1 MPEKKYNYTIGL
13 DVDAKTLKTAIKN
26 DVRDALKECDKIG
39 DALSKGLS
47 PDTSGFEGRLS
58 KLEDYMQKLHDA
70 THGTKEEFKNM
81 KKTFAGFVELQ
92 AKVNNLEDSFGAI
105 QTTLNNTNSAI
116 QNFVTAFS
124 TNKPEQAMNAI
135 AAALQHVGNVGGSAA
150 AGVKDIQNTAQ
161 HAADTAKNSL
171 HEIETAAVNGVS
183 AINGVVETTGHSV
196 NAIKKEAQSAVKEL
210 ERLNDIRKSYG
221 KDKNYS
227 GQNGQSALRSEIDAQ
242 RNAYRY
248 SQGILE
254 EAIDAGEDYNKEL
267 IDTIENVHKLLSLI
281 DKLDETNTASK
292 RYKDNYKHM
301 YEKDAQ
307 GYVKQYKDL
316 FSTISTEIGK
326 VALKP
331 IKLKV
336 DLADDDEIIEAINQ
350 RIERVKDN
358 IKPLRIPIDFYDP
371 DEELKKL
378 EKKKKKIENAENV
391 DEEALQKIIDEESY
405 NKVLNSLQ
413 KKVDRVQQAF
423 NAAKENLLKDL
434 KDFKDESKDALNLK
448 FTWGKSTNDI
458 DEIQEIF
465 DIAKE
470 IAMKPENEI
479 QLYPKVDDF
488 ISQIQN
494 ALNEH
499 KFEIKLE
506 NDTTVNARLVNGSG
520 GGVRVP
526 ISVNRSS
533 RNGQVPFA
541 PQAPSAPRQQGI
553 RDPEIEE
560 RQNTAAIEENN
571 DTTKDNTEAIK
582 SVVHAFQNWKNQ
594 RQREF
599 KSGKQTSINNA
610 NAKISAMNAAVGFN
624 PTLLNTQQLTDA
636 VAEMLKRVDIAD
648 ILGDKE
654 RTYFKDDKGI
664 KHKIVTDNFLD
675 TIKSAQGSMGIS
687 ISTSA
692 QEDLKYNSKQMF
704 DFVESLARM
713 GNSLVRV
720 DLDRGFVP
728 FANSLAKTAN
738 MFADSAFDKVS
749 PAAKDFENAIRDMEN
764 KFGNGGTIQ
773 DYLNEL
779 TSAMAMSDGILNS
792 TNATAKE
799 KQDAKSQY
807 DTAYA
812 ARQEVYDY
820 IKPFADAYKQA
831 RQEASGEI
839 ASLLGGF
846 KFKVEIEGE
855 DSKYFNYTKGGKF
868 NTDPYYSRY
877 VKEFD
882 NLKGKNVIGYQFDST
897 INESAM
903 KIAYENTKTKQALVD
918 DVLTNY
924 YQLDDKFREHVN
936 SFITGAGYTVEEFLD
951 ASTSLSKRWEIIK
964 DSFINYDKREGMQIN
979 PKIASKYKNVIEKED
994 IKTTLGSFLHALEE
1008 AKEGIYSAQQ
1018 TSRNK
1023 QRMMMRNSQKNN
1035 ATQQVNVE
1043 KPVDQQEYQ
1052 YRPEHRAYRT
1062 STQYKQLT
1070 VDEVNKKLK
1079 ENKVALDDAN
1089 TNLSNYNDALKQAE
1103 QSHEQEKTKL
1113 DTTNQRKDLQ
1123 KKYTNITDEQS
1134 FQTQHNMSDQEVN
1147 VLRDIVASNE
1157 KDVVSAQNN
1166 VSKLNTELQEAES
1179 SISAIGSRIDDVKKA
1194 GGINNYLQQLNKDID
1209 KFEKAVRGIKE
1220 SEKQLTEDL
1229 RSVKSGVESGQF
1241 TEKEYE
1247 IQKQETEKAIAE
1259 NNEFLRQEREKYLK
1273 ALKIRGSLTSEISA
1287 YDKKTGSYY
1296 QLSDD
1301 EYYAKKDSQLK
1312 DAQNIRDEIKREV
1325 DKSEKDLTDVNSKLQ
1340 NAKARLE
1347 SEEQNLNQMRT
1358 AFAEHYYKYVS
1369 QLLRDTTIEISQIES
1384 AQATGKLKDLGLD
1397 EKSASIKL
1405 SDLQGK
1411 QSFYSREKNRIY
1423 NVINPES
1430 GYESRISIARQN
1442 IEEAKEEVK
1451 ALEEDRDRLQAS
1463 LDRIERGE
1471 TIPDKPA
1478 DIEFM
1483 SDEQAKTAIRQE
1495 VELINHDLDLAEKKI
1510 QEAEKEKA
1518 ILDKQI
1524 QQLTTYKD
1532 GSWLLNGSKSSAT
1545 KRAKEYLSQNDKGYQ
1560 DLITRL
1566 DNELSTGKIKRTEY
1580 DAQIKS
1586 FIDDFKNNDKS
1597 GQFDYVHW
1605 EDQVKIFKER
1615 KVAQDEL
1622 IRSAKEYQTELTK
1635 QKIDA
1640 LAKRKL
1646 SEEELFV
1653 QKEITKE
1660 KEKQTRVS
1668 STPSQGTTIKSQSKP
1683 SFKQESG
1690 YDLIKGITLR
1700 EEPNLSGQK
1709 LEDQIV
1715 RTTNFL
1721 LDKVFNEK
1729 TQFFTKYMDE
1739 EDIDQLETY
1748 GKVLEKIGY
1757 HYSELKPDIADDGH
1771 QLGFIADIV
1780 ADSENAVTNLEEARR
1795 IILQTKQS
1803 EHKVESQVRQIDENT
1818 LRLFDAKLEENDS
1831 KIAELRSQI
1840 DGLGTSSSNDSAAKF
1855 ANHYAK
1861 LGANQIDYDVDKANR
1876 EFYQTLKQGNP
1887 NKKGITFA
1895 DFSDTG
1901 NIDAVIAKAK
1911 ELRAELLKMHSA
1923 GQEGSKEYITLQRQ
1937 LSKLLDV
1944 TRKGVSKTDLAKDYK
1959 KNKDGAM
1966 SQDAWTK
1973 FLTNHGGADLTK
1985 FVGSK
1990 TNVGNDNKFKDTLKN
2005 ILAEKIN
2012 GFSAQYKEAAVKAYN
2027 DAFNAKKA
2035 ELSGS
2040 SKSSGNIT
2048 AIAHTAG
2055 QKAFEEF
2062 IKKGS
2067 KGFEQGV
2074 ADAGDNAELV
2084 QAKSE
2089 IESKIGEIEQENKK
2103 FAELRERYIKGML
2116 TADDGSELMDLLPEK
2131 QTVEMMS
2138 AAAKEAQQIG
2148 AQTGASE
2155 QQILEITRDVFERML
2170 LSAFNGVKEGISE
2183 AENGI
2188 GNFDNDDYDNN
2199 YQQQYGYVDGAYDNV
2214 VIQAGQVVVN
2224 GNTVGTSG
2232 DGSGPWALETTLGK
2246 TNEILNA
2253 ICGKIDA
2260 AKGSGSGDD
2269 SSTDGGGKKKKPKI
2283 DVDTAK
2289 ATLYKAADDNI
2300 ASSFGEGVK
2309 SVRKFNEDTLKLYET
2324 LTLANGETVK
2334 FTYSINKMD
2343 GSVKSSYTTVANFE
2357 KVAKQAYTELGKN
2370 QIATKQMFDGLNFPV
2385 EKVTAYNNAITALE
2399 NKLNSLGSKG
2409 VTDPSDAAEVETLTG
2424 NVKKL
2429 RTELEGM
2436 SKASANLANEND
2448 LVKSFDANEIS
2459 NVRSKMEALAKET
2472 HGAGITVNGFNAET
2486 NELTFSVKT
2495 GKNELTTL
2503 TYKFDELTN
2512 SVYKTG
2518 QASKTTTGFFKSFF
2532 SDVGRK
2538 VGELARYYTGMSL
2551 LTEAFQRMR
2560 QGVQYVRDIDL
2571 ALTELKKVTDE
2582 TESSYNRFLQ
2592 TMSNTASVV
2601 GSTVS
2606 ELTNS
2611 AAAWARLGLTNKFSP
2626 VV

>member
-105 QTTLNNTNSAI
+105 QNTLNNTNSAI

-135 AAALQHVGNVGGSAA
+135 ATALQHVGNVGGSAA

-242 RNAYRY
+242 RNAYRD

-378 EKKKKKIENAENV
+378 EKKKKKIENDENV

-506 NDTTVNARLVNGSG
+506 NDTTVNARLVNVSG
-520 GGVRVP
+520 VGVRVP

-533 RNGQVPFA
+533 RNGKVPFA

-807 DTAYA
+807 DTAYV

-855 DSKYFNYTKGGKF
+855 DPKYFNYAKGGKF

-936 SFITGAGYTVEEFLD
+936 SFIAGAGYTVEEFLD

-994 IKTTLGSFLHALEE
+994 VKTTLGSFLHALEE

-1043 KPVDQQEYQ
+1043 KPVGQQEYQ
-1052 YRPEHRAYRT
+1052 YRQEHRAYRT

-1397 EKSASIKL
+1397 EKSAAIKL

-1411 QSFYSREKNRIY
+1411 QSLYSREKNRIY

-1442 IEEAKEEVK
+1442 IKEAKEEVK

-1560 DLITRL
+1560 DLIKRL

-1640 LAKRKL
+1640 LAKREL

-1668 STPSQGTTIKSQSKP
+1668 STPSQGTVTKPQSK
-1683 SFKQESG
+1683 SSSKQIKES
-1690 YDLIKGITLR
+1690 
-1700 EEPNLSGQK
+1700 EQP
-1709 LEDQIV
+1709 
-1715 RTTNFL
+1715 
-1721 LDKVFNEK
+1721 
-1729 TQFFTKYMDE
+1729 
-1739 EDIDQLETY
+1739 
-1748 GKVLEKIGY
+1748 
-1757 HYSELKPDIADDGH
+1757 
-1771 QLGFIADIV
+1771 
-1780 ADSENAVTNLEEARR
+1780 
-1795 IILQTKQS
+1795 
-1803 EHKVESQVRQIDENT
+1803 VESQARQIDENT
-1818 LRLFDAKLEENDS
+1818 LRLFDAKLEENDN

-1840 DGLGTSSSNDSAAKF
+1840 DGLSISDSGDAATKF

-1861 LGANQIDYDVDKANR
+1861 LSANYIDTDVNKANR
-1876 EFYQTLKQGNP
+1876 EFYQSLKQGEP
-1887 NKKGITFA
+1887 NKQGNTFA
-1895 DFSDTG
+1895 DFSDSK
-1901 NIDAVIAKAK
+1901 NIDAIIAKAK
-1911 ELRAELLKMHSA
+1911 ELREELLKMRND
-1923 GQEGSKEYITLQRQ
+1923 GKEGSKEYITLQRQ
-1937 LSKLLDV
+1937 LSKLLDT
-1944 TRKGVSKTDLAKDYK
+1944 TRKGVSKTNLADEYEK
-1959 KNKDGAM
+1959 KQDKTM
-1966 SQDAWTK
+1966 SQKSWTK
-1973 FLTNHGGADLTK
+1973 FLTDHGGADLTK

-1990 TNVGNDNKFKDTLKN
+1990 TNVGDDNKFKDTLKPV
-2005 ILAEKIN
+2005 LASIIN
-2012 GFSAQYKEAAVKAYN
+2012 GFSEQYQQAAVQAYN
-2027 DAFNAKKA
+2027 NAFDAKKA
-2035 ELSGS
+2035 ELL
-2040 SKSSGNIT
+2040 SKGKKSGNIS
-2048 AIAHTAG
+2048 AIVHTAG

-2260 AKGSGSGDD
+2260 AKGSGSGND
-2269 SSTDGGGKKKKPKI
+2269 SSTGSGGKKGSKKKQNI
-2283 DVDTAK
+2283 SAEDAK
-2289 ATLYKAADDNI
+2289 KLLYQEADKNV
-2300 ASSFGEGVK
+2300 ALAYGEDGIKNGIK
-2309 SVRKFNEDTLKLYET
+2309 SVRRFDESTRKLYET
-2324 LTLANGETVK
+2324 LTMANGESVK
-2334 FTYSINKMD
+2334 FTYSLNKTGD
-2343 GSVKSSYTTVANFE
+2343 EVNVARNEISSFE
-2357 KVAKQAYTELGKN
+2357 RVAKNAFAELGKN
-2370 QIATKQMFDGLNFPV
+2370 KLTDEFFNKFNFPA
-2385 EKVTAYNNAITALE
+2385 EKVKAYKDAANELKNTINGLDNA
-2399 NKLNSLGSKG
+2399 G
-2409 VTDPSDAAEVETLTG
+2409 VTSPESANLVEQQTN

-2429 RTELEGM
+2429 RAEFEGM
-2436 SKASANLANEND
+2436 VKSSGKLANEHTLIKAFGSDKIDN
-2448 LVKSFDANEIS
+2448 I
-2459 NVRSKMEALAKET
+2459 EAQMKNLAQEAHK
-2472 HGAGITVNGFNAET
+2472 GSITFNGFNEET
-2486 NELTFSVKT
+2486 NELTFSFSKN
-2495 GKNELTTL
+2495 KNELTTL

-2518 QASKTTTGFFKSFF
+2518 HASKTTTGFFKSFF

-2538 VGELARYYTGMSL
+2538 IGELARYYTGMSL
-2551 LTEAFQRMR
+2551 LTEAFQRLR

-2582 TESSYNRFLQ
+2582 TESSYHRFLQ
-2592 TMSNTASVV
+2592 TMSNTASIV

-2611 AAAWARLGLTNKFSP
+2611 AAAWARLNI
-2626 VV
+2626 